1 MPWNQPGSGNDRD
14 PWGQGNGNGQSG
26 PPDLDEVVQNIR
38 KKFGGFGGGSGNNSS
53 GGNTPSMP
61 GKAGIGLILVI
72 AIVIW
77 AALGIYQVEQGED
90 AVVFRFG
97 KYHTTNTAGLHWL
110 PYGIDNVTKINVEKI
125 NTVEVGYREDPR
137 TNRKSANPR
146 EALMLTAD
154 ENIIDIKFAVQ
165 YDIKDPVEL
174 MFNVSESWDLVIR
187 SATESAVREVVGRNT
202 MDYAITDGR
211 AQIASETQTLLQT
224 ILDRYQTGLNIRAVE
239 MQDAQPPTEVKP
251 AFDDAVR
258 AREDKER
265 LKNEA
270 EAYSNDV
277 IPRAR
282 GQAARILEEAEGFK
296 ASVIAKAEG
305 EASRFNQVYLEYSRA
320 PEVTRDRLYL
330 DSMESV
336 YSKSTKLLIDQK
348 EGGNSMIY
356 LPVDQLLKN
365 RSNNGNS
372 ALLPSAGNQLN
383 STTDSGSINDG
394 FRTGRE
400 GRFNTLRDERG

>member
-14 PWGQGNGNGQSG
+14 PWGQGNGQSG

-38 KKFGGFGGGSGNNSS
+38 KKFSGFGGSGGGSSS
-53 GGNTPSMP
+53 GGNGPSMP
-61 GKAGIGLILVI
+61 GKAGIGLILAGALAV
-72 AIVIW
+72 W
-77 AALGIYQVEQGED
+77 GFLGIYQVEQGED
-90 AVVFRFG
+90 AVILRFG
-97 KYHTTNTAGLHWL
+97 KYLDTSTAGLHWV
-110 PYGIDNVTKINVEKI
+110 PYGIDKVTKINTQKI
-125 NTVEVGYREDPR
+125 STVEVGYRENAR
-137 TNRKSANPR
+137 TNQKSAVPR

-165 YDIKDPVEL
+165 YDIKSPVDL
-174 MFNVSESWDLVIR
+174 IFNVSEAWDSVIR

-211 AQIASETQTLLQT
+211 AQIAAETRTLLQT

-239 MQDAQPPTEVKP
+239 MQDAQPPLEVKP

-282 GQAARILEEAEGFK
+282 GQASRIVEEAEGFK

-305 EASRFNQVYLEYSRA
+305 EASRFNQIYTEYSQA
-320 PEVTRDRLYL
+320 PGVTRDRLYL
-330 DSMESV
+330 DTMENV
-336 YSKSTKLLIDQK
+336 FTNSTKLMIDQK
-348 EGGNSMIY
+348 DGGNSMIY
-356 LPVDQLLKN
+356 LPIDQLLKN
-365 RSNNGNS
+365 NSRSNGS
-372 ALLPSAGNQLN
+372 SRLLPASGNQLN
-383 STTDSGSINDG
+383 STTDNGSDDG
-394 FRTGRE
+394 FRAGRTD
-400 GRFNTLRDERG
+400 RFNTLRDERG